1 MIDNED
7 SNSDDESD
15 PKFYN
20 PYTLNRFFDETELSR
35 MQLDDETAKREYL
48 KITVTN
54 VLNKQDTKYIY
65 MDFEMIRAVDINL
78 LYEFLVKQILMN

>member
-1 MIDNED
+1 
-7 SNSDDESD
+7 
-15 PKFYN
+15 
-20 PYTLNRFFDETELSR
+20 
-35 MQLDDETAKREYL
+35 MQLDDETVKREYL

-54 VLNKQDTKYIY
+54 VLNKQDTKFIY